1 MSNNFKDLKNRLKK
15 AQEDEASGNNKVKK
29 NNNIYPFW
37 NMNINES
44 ARMRLIPD
52 ANQENPDVFYVEY
65 KEHTLSISGKD
76 RKVSCLQNYGEKC
89 PICEL
94 SAAHYK
100 AEGKESV
107 KGKYFWRDLITYLRA
122 LIIEDPL
129 PADEETKEKATGKVK
144 IQRFS
149 FQLMKKIKEQ
159 IANELG
165 EDDDPFDLD
174 KGFDFIVKSMPQPGS
189 KYVNWLIGSGFARNS
204 TSVPEEYRQNIELV
218 DLKTLIPA
226 NPGLEKVQRMLEAH
240 LSGEDYN
247 DGKPTQSGES
257 NESGSDANESGESN
271 ESGSD
276 DTSAVST
283 STPVAQEDEDLI
295 LTQLLARRK
304 AAAAAKVSE

>member
-1 MSNNFKDLKNRLKK
+1 MSNNFKELKNRLKK
-15 AQEDEASGNNKVKK
+15 AQEEAANGGGNKLRK

-37 NMNINES
+37 NMNLNES

-52 ANQENPDVFYVEY
+52 ANEENPNLFYVEY

-76 RKVSCLQNYGEKC
+76 RKIPCLQNYGEKC

-129 PADEETKEKATGKVK
+129 PPDEETKEKAVGKVK
-144 IQRFS
+144 VQRFS
-149 FQLMKKIKEQ
+149 FSLMKRLNEQ
-159 IANELG
+159 IANDLG
-165 EDDDPFDLD
+165 DDDNPFDLD
-174 KGFDFIVKSMPQPGS
+174 KGFDFIVKSMPQAGS
-189 KYVNWLIGSGFARNS
+189 KHVNWLIGSGFARNS
-204 TSVPEEYRQNIELV
+204 TSVPEEYRKNIELV

-247 DGKPTQSGES
+247 DGKPTGES
-257 NESGSDANESGESN
+257 NESGSDANESNEDTQSN
-271 ESGSD
+271 SE
-276 DTSAVST
+276 DTSTVST

-304 AAAAAKVSE
+304 AAAAAKASE